1 MQPNP
6 FLRRL
11 NLADDA
17 RVVVL
22 HADDIGMCQS
32 SLAAWRDLLDFGV
45 LTSAATMPPCP
56 WFPAT
61 AAACREVRD
70 HPRLDMGVH
79 LTLTSEWD
87 GYRWGP
93 LSTADAASGLLDAQ
107 GYFHHLAAG
116 VVENADLD
124 AVERELRA
132 QIERALAEGI
142 DVTHIDTHMLTLF
155 APRFLPL
162 YLRLG
167 FEYGVPAF
175 MLRDAGEAIGWA
187 GLEGE
192 EAESVRALLAGAEAA
207 GMPLFDHLHVLSL
220 DTHEGRL
227 DEGLE
232 VLAALPAGL
241 SNVLL
246 HPSRETE
253 ELQAIAPDWRCRVAD
268 RALFLDQ
275 RWRDALTDANV
286 VPIGFRA
293 LRDAMRD
300 VARAGQA
307 EAGTAP

>member
-45 LTSAATMPPCP
+45 LTSAAAMPPCP

-61 AAACREVRD
+61 AVACRELRG

-79 LTLTSEWD
+79 LTLTSEWA

-93 LSTADAASGLLDAQ
+93 LSSADRASGLLDGQGYLHRLAQ
-107 GYFHHLAAG
+107 G
-116 VVENADLD
+116 VEENADLG

-142 DVTHIDTHMLTLF
+142 DVTHIDTHMFTLF
-155 APRFLPL
+155 HPRFLPV

-167 FEYGVPAF
+167 VEYGVPAF
-175 MLRDAGEAIGWA
+175 ALRDAEAAIEAAGLDEGEA
-187 GLEGE
+187 EQ
-192 EAESVRALLAGAEAA
+192 VRAALAAAEAA
-207 GMPLFDHLHVLSL
+207 GMPLFDRVHVLSL

-227 DEGLE
+227 DEAVG
-232 VLAALPAGL
+232 VLAALPPGL

-246 HPSRETE
+246 HPSRKTP
-253 ELQAIAPDWRCRVAD
+253 ELRAIAPDWRCRVAD
-268 RALFLDQ
+268 RALFLDPA
-275 RWRDALTDANV
+275 WRDALTDANV
-286 VPIGFRA
+286 VPVGFRA
-293 LRDAMRD
+293 LRDAMRE
-300 VARAGQA
+300 ARAA
-307 EAGTAP
+307 L

>member
-1 MQPNP
+1 VQPNP

-11 NLADDA
+11 GLADDA

-56 WFPAT
+56 WFSAT
-61 AAACREVRD
+61 AAACRELRD
-70 HPRLDMGVH
+70 HPCLDMGVH
-79 LTLTSEWD
+79 LTLTSEWA

-93 LSTADAASGLLDAQ
+93 LSTADRATGLFDAQ
-107 GYFHHLAAG
+107 GYFHRLAQG
-116 VVENADLD
+116 VAENANLD
-124 AVERELRA
+124 AVEAELRA

-155 APRFLPL
+155 HPRFLPV

-175 MLRDAGEAIGWA
+175 MLRDADKVIGWA

-192 EAESVRALLAGAEAA
+192 EAEGVRALLAGAEAA

-232 VLAALPAGL
+232 VLAALPPGL

-246 HPSRETE
+246 HPSRETD
-253 ELQAIAPDWRCRVAD
+253 ELKAIAPDWRCRVAD
-268 RALFLDQ
+268 RALYLDQ

-286 VPIGFRA
+286 VPVGFRA
-293 LRDAMRD
+293 LRGAM
-300 VARAGQA
+300 RAGQG
-307 EAGTAP
+307 EAGAAP